1 MLVQY
6 FHTQNGSKKLILI
19 NTHNSA
25 YDKGQ
30 LKAMEMQYFK
40 EFIVKKYAEGHYI
53 VVGGDW
59 NQTPPGLAC
68 QQAAKNMG
76 INNDSSYCPANI
88 PADLLPNNWQWAYD
102 VQTASNRSLS
112 KLFKAG
118 ETPVSLVD
126 YYLVSPNIKVH
137 SVEGH
142 SLKFRHSDHNP
153 VSISLELMR
162 DSSLQKQVNR
172 LNPN

>member
-1 MLVQY
+1 
-6 FHTQNGSKKLILI
+6 
-19 NTHNSA
+19 
-25 YDKGQ
+25 
-30 LKAMEMQYFK
+30 
-40 EFIVKKYAEGHYI
+40 
-53 VVGGDW
+53 
-59 NQTPPGLAC
+59 
-68 QQAAKNMG
+68 MG

-88 PADLLPNNWQWAYD
+88 PADLLPSNWHWAYD

-142 SLKFRHSDHNP
+142 SLKFRYSDHNP